1 MRLFE
6 FAGDDDNSLRIK
18 LTGIISQ
25 LIGRLNDTDTTKPY
39 SLKSLL
45 STLDHSGISLSPEQF
60 RNMLE
65 EEPLKNLISNI
76 QGDNVIF
83 KGQSSS
89 DSEVEAPDETTDTLK
104 RMAGRAEKKRK

>member
-6 FAGDDDNSLRIK
+6 FAQDEDNSLRIK

-25 LIGRLNDTDTTKPY
+25 LIGRLNDTDTKKPY
-39 SLKSLL
+39 SVKSLL

-76 QGDNVIF
+76 KGDNIIF
-83 KGQSSS
+83 KGQSDSS
-89 DSEVEAPDETTDTLK
+89 SEVEAPDETTNTLK
-104 RMAGRAEKKRK
+104 RMAGRA